1 MWLHVC
7 LRQIHTSARV
17 LMTLSTSECF
27 IHINLTYF
35 LGCHKRQIS
44 ISHSRSY
51 CKAVVLDCCILCLLP
66 IFLAFQYRLLS
77 LWCSWQWRDFFLL
90 IWLVFKEYH
99 FIVFI
104 NKGVTLSV
112 TRRLLDLELQE
123 DLILLSNTVQ
133 CIVRDWSLSYIIKR
147 HQHISIKG
155 ANCIP
160 AFQLVFIQLFVLL
173 LFLFNK

>member
-35 LGCHKRQIS
+35 LGCHQRQIS

-66 IFLAFQYRLLS
+66 IFLTFQYRLLS

-99 FIVFI
+99 FIVFM
-104 NKGVTLSV
+104 NKGVVLCV
-112 TRRLLDLELQE
+112 TQRLLYLELQE
-123 DLILLSNTVQ
+123 DTVQ
-133 CIVRDWSLSYIIKR
+133 HCPVHSEGLES
-147 HQHISIKG
+147 
-155 ANCIP
+155 
-160 AFQLVFIQLFVLL
+160 FIH
-173 LFLFNK
+173 N